1 MLPGA
6 IDQINAAI
14 AFSASST
21 QRNQE
26 GPDGH
31 GPTVKI
37 RHPEM
42 EEVEIGRPRQMVA
55 KECRIIG
62 DRHQH
67 EDRKQEGYAE
77 PPGAVGQELG

>member
-1 MLPGA
+1 MRTEKIKNAAKASGARLRIEKISRPSALMLSGA

-21 QRNQE
+21 QRNQD

-37 RHPEM
+37 RHQKWKKLKSVVP
-42 EEVEIGRPRQMVA
+42 GRW
-55 KECRIIG
+55 
-62 DRHQH
+62 
-67 EDRKQEGYAE
+67 
-77 PPGAVGQELG
+77 